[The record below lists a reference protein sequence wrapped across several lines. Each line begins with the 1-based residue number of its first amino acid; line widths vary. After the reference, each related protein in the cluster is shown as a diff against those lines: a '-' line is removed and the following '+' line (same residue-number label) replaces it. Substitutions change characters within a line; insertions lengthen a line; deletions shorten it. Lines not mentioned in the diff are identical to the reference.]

1 MDMLAK
7 IFVYVFADNWQIFGT
22 KKPLYIKKAARYN
35 DDASF
40 VTGQTLKPV
49 GARVFQLSSNN

>member
-22 KKPLYIKKAARYN
+22 KKPPLHKKGGG
-35 DDASF
+35 
-40 VTGQTLKPV
+40 V
-49 GARVFQLSSNN
+49 